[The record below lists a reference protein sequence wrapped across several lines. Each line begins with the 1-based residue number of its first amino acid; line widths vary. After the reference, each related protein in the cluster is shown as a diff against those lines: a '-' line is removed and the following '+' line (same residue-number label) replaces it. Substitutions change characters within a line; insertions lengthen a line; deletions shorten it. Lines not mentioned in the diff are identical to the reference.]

1 MKKSL
6 KFLLSVL
13 LLNIFV
19 FGALFAEGYHV
30 CVASYKNLKNA
41 ETMVQKLEKQSMA
54 AFISES
60 KVKNQNYYRVLLSKE
75 FKKIEDAR
83 KYRDEVKKYSFV
95 KELGLKGFWVCEGKK
110 MPVAKPAPLPPPP
123 KQAPKPAPKPEPKVI
138 PAPEP
143 LPPPPAPLPE
153 PIPEPPVVE
162 VAPEPE
168 PAPAPVPEVPVEAA
182 EPAPEVP
189 PVIIVEEPKTL
200 DKNEKAVLSEETP
213 YSVLVR
219 SYKYNQFAENDSSR
233 LKELGFEPYLLNTFD
248 EKSFFA
254 FNIHVGAFAN
264 REEAEALCSQ
274 FTDAGIAD
282 TQVSDFREIQDKIK
296 KYDEVIA
303 NENVTFDDGRKEVP
317 AGLSESVEKLV
328 KLFPANKNFP
338 IQDIFIL
345 DFDNYRVS
353 DTKPDAASAIIDY
366 FDGEEGVHAALLAKY
381 RDELYRKEVSV
392 FLADAENF
400 PKDEVTGEVENM
412 QFGANDGVFECELYE
427 NAGEWIL
434 SGQNIAQKL
443 FVKVTTKD
451 FVKEDFINFLI
462 DSFSDGSLSLYPQ
475 MRRSF
480 FVLPDKNPELA
491 RDFICFSF
499 KKVAEDYA
507 SERGNVDW
515 ALPIVGHSLAK
526 TYYVQNNNLFCFG
539 FYDLD
544 YDFNARNVH
553 RQFMD
558 AKNKVELSDV
568 NQPVEVNGMEGWYLV
583 NTSQKEVSFSTKSYV
598 ITIDSEPTSSFSKED
613 LVQQGKD
620 LKIW

>member
-1 MKKSL
+1 MKKAF

-13 LLNIFV
+13 LLNFFV
-19 FGALFAEGYHV
+19 FGALFADGYHV
-30 CVASYKNLKNA
+30 CVASYKSLKNA
-41 ETMVQKLEKQSMA
+41 ETMVQKLEKQSMS

-75 FKKIEDAR
+75 FKKIDDAR

-110 MPVAKPAPLPPPP
+110 MAAAKPAPLPPPP
-123 KQAPKPAPKPEPKVI
+123 KPAPKPEPKPI

-143 LPPPPAPLPE
+143 IPEPVPVPPPAPEPIPE

-162 VAPEPE
+162 I
-168 PAPAPVPEVPVEAA
+168 APVPIPEPPIPEPQA
-182 EPAPEVP
+182 EEP
-189 PVIIVEEPKTL
+189 PLIVVEEPKTL
-200 DKNEKAVLSEETP
+200 DRNEKAVLSEETP

-219 SYKYNQFAENDSSR
+219 AYKYNQFAENDCNR
-233 LKELGFEPYLLNTFD
+233 LKELGFDSYLLNTFD

-254 FNIHVGAFAN
+254 FNIHAGAFAN
-264 REEAEALCSQ
+264 REEAEALCNQ
-274 FTDAGIAD
+274 FTEAGIAD

-296 KYDEVIA
+296 KYDEVIS
-303 NENVTFDDGRKEVP
+303 NENVTFDDGRKDLP
-317 AGLSESVEKLV
+317 SSISESVEKLV
-328 KLFPANKNFP
+328 KLFPANKDFP

-366 FDGEEGVHAALLAKY
+366 FDGEDGVHSALLAKY
-381 RDELYRKEVSV
+381 RDELYRKEVTV
-392 FLADAENF
+392 FLANAENF
-400 PKDEVTGEVENM
+400 PKDDVTGEVENM
-412 QFGANDGVFECELYE
+412 QFGANDGVFDCELYE

-434 SGQNIAQKL
+434 SGQNIGQKL
-443 FVKVTTKD
+443 FVKITTKD

-462 DSFSDGSLSLYPQ
+462 DSFSDGSLSVYPQ

-480 FVLPDKNPELA
+480 FILPDENSEVA

-499 KKVAEDYA
+499 KKVPDEYA
-507 SERGNVDW
+507 SDRGNVDW

-553 RQFMD
+553 RQFMES
-558 AKNKVELSDV
+558 KNKVELSDA
-568 NQPVEVNGMEGWYLV
+568 NQPVDVNGKDGWYLV
-583 NTSQKEVSFSTKSYV
+583 NSKEREVSFSTKSYV
-598 ITIDSEPTSSFSKED
+598 ITIDSEPSSTLSKED
-613 LVQQGKD
+613 LVQLGKD
-620 LKIW
+620 LKVW